1 MKNIYKYF
9 LIFTA
14 SALLVSCGESDLE
27 PTLALDKDLD
37 SGINTADDLAFVL
50 NSAYDR
56 MTETSY
62 YGRDQIIMGD
72 VRTDNAYSNMNSGRF
87 ANSDMDYNSNGAGPW
102 STIYRVIAITNIV
115 IGADTSSLTGDAAR
129 ITHIQGQAH
138 ALRAL
143 AHFDLLQDYGQHFI
157 SGQGGANALGVP
169 YVKTYKDPA
178 NLEPARG
185 TVASNIGDIAA
196 DLTSGISMMSDS
208 YNTSTSYMS
217 RAGAYAILARAALY
231 AGSVDPSLYATAD
244 SAAKWVIANSGASP
258 VSATGF
264 TGSFATDNASNSIFE
279 LSMSGTDNRGINGI
293 ANILRGP
300 TYGDVRILLR
310 SGSLESPD
318 LIDIFAGDYD
328 KDVRVAADMI
338 GVAQGYPTM
347 LGKFPTMNGSDN
359 ITLFR
364 VEEMHLIA
372 AETSLRAG
380 NSADALSY
388 LNNIPAIRGLGANY
402 YASATL
408 ENILLERRKE
418 FAFEGLRF
426 HDLSRMG
433 MDMPL
438 IDQFKQMND
447 DKTGIPP
454 TFGSYRYAY
463 PIALSERNA
472 NPNMVQNYG
481 Y

>member
-1 MKNIYKYF
+1 MKNLYKYF

-14 SALLVSCGESDLE
+14 SALVVSCGESDLE

-56 MTETSY
+56 MTVTGY
-62 YGRDQIIMGD
+62 YGRDQIVMGD

-102 STIYRVIAITNIV
+102 SDVYRVIAITNIV
-115 IGADTSSLTGDAAR
+115 INADTSNLTGDANR
-129 ITHIQGQAH
+129 MTHIQGQAH
-138 ALRAL
+138 AIRAL

-157 SGQGGANALGVP
+157 DGQGGASSLGVP

-178 NLEPARG
+178 YLEPSRG
-185 TVASNIGDIAA
+185 TVASNIGDIAG
-196 DLTSGISMMSDS
+196 DLTTAISMMSDS

-258 VSATGF
+258 VSAAGF

-279 LSMSGTDNRGINGI
+279 LAMSGTDNRGINGI

-300 TYGDVRILLR
+300 TYGDVRILTGG
-310 SGSLESPD
+310 GSNPD
-318 LIDIFAGDYD
+318 LMDIYD
-328 KDVRVAADMI
+328 ASDVRAASDMI
-338 GVAQGYPTM
+338 GTAEGYPTM

-359 ITLFR
+359 ICLFR

-380 NSADALSY
+380 NSADALTY

-402 YASATL
+402 YASASL
-408 ENILLERRKE
+408 ENIILERRKE

-447 DKTGIPP
+447 DLTGTPP

-463 PIALSERNA
+463 PISLSERNA

>member
-14 SALLVSCGESDLE
+14 SALVVSCGESDLE

-56 MTETSY
+56 MTETGY

-102 STIYRVIAITNIV
+102 ATIYRVIAITNIV
-115 IGADTSSLTGDAAR
+115 INADTSNLTGSAAQ

-157 SGQGGANALGVP
+157 TGQGGAGALGVP

-178 NLEPARG
+178 NLEPSRG

-196 DLTSGISMMSDS
+196 DLTSAISMMDDS

-217 RAGAYAILARAALY
+217 RAGAYAILARATLY

-279 LSMSGTDNRGINGI
+279 LAFSGTDSRGINGI
-293 ANILRGP
+293 AYILRG
-300 TYGDVRILLR
+300 TSYGDVRILT
-310 SGSLESPD
+310 GDGANPD
-318 LIDIFAGDYD
+318 LLDIYDAGD
-328 KDVRVAADMI
+328 VRGAADMI
-338 GVAQGYPTM
+338 GTAQGYPTM
-347 LGKFPTMNGSDN
+347 LGKFPSMSGDDN

-364 VEEMHLIA
+364 IEEMHLIA

-433 MDMPL
+433 KDMPL
-438 IDQFKQMND
+438 IDPFKQMND
-447 DKTGIPP
+447 DLTGTPP

>member
-1 MKNIYKYF
+1 MKNIYRYL

-14 SALLVSCGESDLE
+14 SALVVSCGESDLE

-37 SGINTADDLAFVL
+37 SGIKSATDLGFVL

-56 MTETSY
+56 MSVSGY

-87 ANSDMDYNSNGAGPW
+87 ANSDMDYSSNGAGPW
-102 STIYRVIAITNIV
+102 SSIYGVIAITNIV
-115 IGADTSSLTGDAAR
+115 INADTSNLTGSAAQ
-129 ITHIQGQAH
+129 ITHTQGQAH
-138 ALRAL
+138 AIRAL

-157 SGQGGANALGVP
+157 TGQGGANSLGVP
-169 YVKTYKDPA
+169 YVKTYKDA
-178 NLEPARG
+178 DNLTPARG
-185 TVASNIGDIAA
+185 TVVSNIGDIAA
-196 DLTSGISMMSDS
+196 DLTTAIGMMNDS
-208 YNTSTSYMS
+208 FNTSSSYMS
-217 RAGAYAILARAALY
+217 KAGAYAILARVALY

-244 SAAKWVIANSGASP
+244 SAAKWVIANSGSSP
-258 VSATGF
+258 VSASGF
-264 TGSFATDNASNSIFE
+264 ASSYTTDNASNSLFE
-279 LSMSGTDNRGINGI
+279 LAFSGTDNRGINGI
-293 ANILRGP
+293 AYILRG
-300 TYGDVRILLR
+300 TSYGDVRILT
-310 SGSLESPD
+310 GTGANPD
-318 LIDIFAGDYD
+318 LLDIYGVG
-328 KDVRVAADMI
+328 DVRGASNMI
-338 GVAQGYPTM
+338 GTAQGYPTM
-347 LGKFPTMNGSDN
+347 LGKFPSMNGADN
-359 ITLFR
+359 VTLFR

-380 NSADALSY
+380 NSAAALSY
-388 LNNIPAIRGLGANY
+388 LNNIPAIRGLGAGY

-408 ENILLERRKE
+408 ENILEERRKE

-438 IDQFKQMND
+438 IDGFKQLND
-447 DKTGIPP
+447 DLTGTPP
-454 TFGSYRYAY
+454 VYGSHRYAY
-463 PIALSERNA
+463 PIALAERNA

>member
-14 SALLVSCGESDLE
+14 SALVVSCGESDLE

-56 MTETSY
+56 MTETGY

-87 ANSDMDYNSNGAGPW
+87 ANSDMNYNSNGAGPW
-102 STIYRVIAITNIV
+102 ATIYRVIAITNIV
-115 IGADTSSLTGDAAR
+115 INADTSNLTGSAAQ

-157 SGQGGANALGVP
+157 TGQGGAGALGVP

-178 NLEPARG
+178 NLEPSRG

-196 DLTSGISMMSDS
+196 DLTSAISMMDDS

-217 RAGAYAILARAALY
+217 RAGAYAILARATLY

-264 TGSFATDNASNSIFE
+264 SGSFATDNASNSIFE
-279 LSMSGTDNRGINGI
+279 LAFSGTDSRGINGI
-293 ANILRGP
+293 AYILRG
-300 TYGDVRILLR
+300 TSYGDVRILT
-310 SGSLESPD
+310 GDGANPD
-318 LIDIFAGDYD
+318 LLDIYD
-328 KDVRVAADMI
+328 ADDVRGAADMI
-338 GVAQGYPTM
+338 GTAQGYPTM
-347 LGKFPTMNGSDN
+347 LGKFPTMSGDDN

-364 VEEMHLIA
+364 IEEMHLIA

-433 MDMPL
+433 KNMPL

-447 DKTGIPP
+447 DLTGTPP

>member
-1 MKNIYKYF
+1 MKNLYKYL

-37 SGINTADDLAFVL
+37 SGINTADDLAFVM
-50 NSAYDR
+50 NAAYDR
-56 MTETSY
+56 MTATSY

-102 STIYRVIAITNIV
+102 EQVYAVIAITNIV
-115 IGADTSSLTGDAAR
+115 IGVDTSTLTGDPAR
-129 ITHIQGQAH
+129 IAHIQGQAH
-138 ALRAL
+138 AVRAL

-157 SGQGGANALGVP
+157 TGQGGAGSLGVP

-178 NLEPARG
+178 NLEPERA

-196 DLTSGISMMSDS
+196 DLTTAIGLMSDS
-208 YNTSTSYMS
+208 YNTTSSYMTK
-217 RAGAYAILARAALY
+217 AGAYAILARAALY

-258 VSATGF
+258 VGSSGF
-264 TGSFATDNASNSIFE
+264 LSSYTTDNASNSIFE
-279 LSMSGTDNRGINGI
+279 LAMSGTDNRGINGI
-293 ANILRGP
+293 AYILRG
-300 TYGDVRILLR
+300 TSYGDVRVLTGD
-310 SGSLESPD
+310 GSNPD
-318 LIDIFAGDYD
+318 LMDIYD
-328 KDVRVAADMI
+328 AEDVRGTSSGML
-338 GVAQGYPTM
+338 GTAQGYPTM
-347 LGKFPTMNGSDN
+347 LGKFPSMSGEDN

-364 VEEMHLIA
+364 IEEMHLIA

-380 NSADALSY
+380 NTADALAY
-388 LNNIPAIRGLGANY
+388 LNNIPAIRGLGAGY

-426 HDLSRMG
+426 YDLSRMG

-438 IDQFKQMND
+438 IDAMKQMND
-447 DKTGIPP
+447 DKTGTPP
-454 TFGSYRYAY
+454 KYGSYRYAY
-463 PIALSERNA
+463 PISLSERNA